1 MLAVHDL
8 RLWRLNQ
15 HKNIAS
21 VHVLIDGQISMRE
34 CSSIMKSIRQR
45 LHTLGVHYVTIQPE
59 VVRTSFLLAGGD
71 EDDESTGI
79 EAFDV
84 DGHNS
89 G

>member
-21 VHVLIDGQISMRE
+21 VHILIDGQTSMRE

-45 LHTLGVHYVTIQPE
+45 LHAFGVHSVTIQPE
-59 VVRTSFLLAGGD
+59 VVRASFVVTEAVVDG
-71 EDDESTGI
+71 EDTGI
-79 EAFDV
+79 GAFSV
-84 DGHNS
+84 NVHNNR
-89 G
+89 